1 MNTSKIPGQGKQ
13 SNNVIVSHTS
23 DLDGRISRELYVY
36 FTGISADTPTI
47 WVEYGELIE
56 KAQKTITEWAT
67 GRDVVI
73 LDFSMTQQ
81 FIEEVAE
88 VANSVELFDH
98 HTGTKKLIAPD
109 NCTIVCDTDE
119 STVSLLWKHFR
130 KSEKPTFIEICK
142 DIDLHMIEKP
152 DILSHKIF
160 FDTIF
165 FDEDKNKQDY
175 LRTLL
180 SFYSQPRHFYITQAN
195 KQLEL
200 AEKLANQAVINRADR
215 TASILR
221 PDKYKNIDTD
231 IIAHYMLKNKDIDF
245 AIISF
250 DLVDK
255 GLRISSVRKLK
266 SCTRSLEEYCQA
278 RGGGGR
284 ETAGAFRESLA
295 DLNDD
300 AFFTICGG
308 LR

>member
-1 MNTSKIPGQGKQ
+1 MNLTSKIPGQGKQ

-23 DLDGRISRELYVY
+23 DLDGRVSRELYIL
-36 FTGISADTPTI
+36 FNELSADTPTI

-56 KAQKTITEWAT
+56 KAQKSITEWAT

-81 FIEEVAE
+81 FVDEVSM
-88 VANSVELFDH
+88 VANSVKLFDH
-98 HTGTKKLIAPD
+98 HTGTTKLVAPD

-119 STVSLLWKHFR
+119 STVSLLWKHQIDKKMPR
-130 KSEKPTFIEICK
+130 FIEICR
-142 DIDLHMIEKP
+142 DIDLNMIEKP

-160 FDTIF
+160 FDSIF
-165 FDEDKNKQDY
+165 FDKDKNKQDY

-180 SFYSQPRHFYITQAN
+180 SFYSQPSLYYTTLAN
-195 KQLEL
+195 KQLGL
-200 AEKLANQAVINRADR
+200 AKKLANQAVIDRADR
-215 TASILR
+215 TAILLR

-231 IIAHYMLKNKDIDF
+231 IIAHFMLKNKDIDF

-250 DLVDK
+250 VLMDK
-255 GLRISSVRKLK
+255 ELRISSVRKLK

-284 ETAGAFRESLA
+284 ETAGAFRESSVE
-295 DLNDD
+295 
-300 AFFTICGG
+300 G
-308 LR
+308 